1 VAKTDRMVNSSPF
14 FYGWVVLVAGT
25 LGMIMSSP
33 GQTYVISMF
42 VDHFITELSIDR
54 TTVSALYTG
63 ATLAGSFALPKVGR
77 YIDRQGSR
85 KAVVA
90 ITLLFGLAC
99 FAMSRVAGVVSLA
112 LGFVAM
118 RMMGQGSMTLVS
130 ANVINQWWVR
140 RRGTVMGLSGMAAA
154 LLGTGLFPPLVNR
167 LISTLGWRSAFVVL
181 GLTLLLVMLPLG
193 WLLFRDT
200 PELYGLQPDGQS
212 PSDEDSTEGPPQKGW
227 SLEEARRTS
236 IFWIVSAGLACIA
249 MLITALHFH
258 VVSIFEDNGLQ
269 RSVAADIFFPI
280 AATTSL
286 VTLASGILK
295 DRVPV
300 KYLMAAALVS
310 MGSSVLLATHL
321 HTFQIALCYG
331 LCLGITSGLFRTVS
345 GVVWADMFGRT
356 HLGAISG
363 LATTL
368 MIVGSALGPLPL
380 GYARDLMG
388 GYTMALAVSSL
399 LPFALAVL
407 TLFCRKPIRDKDS

>member
-1 VAKTDRMVNSSPF
+1 VEKSDRLVNSSPV
-14 FYGWVVLVAGT
+14 FYGWVVLAAGT
-25 LGMIMSSP
+25 LGMIMTSP

-42 VDHFITELSIDR
+42 VDHFISDLSIDR
-54 TTVSALYTG
+54 TSVSALYTG
-63 ATLAGSFALPKVGR
+63 ATLAGSLALPTIGR
-77 YIDRQGSR
+77 FIDRQGSR

-99 FAMSRVAGVVSLA
+99 FAMSRVTGMISLI
-112 LGFVAM
+112 LGLAAM
-118 RMMGQGSMTLVS
+118 RMLGQGSLSLVS

-140 RRGTVMGLSGMAAA
+140 RRGAVMGLSGMAAA

-167 LISTLGWRSAFVVL
+167 LISALGWRSAFVVL
-181 GLTLLLVMLPLG
+181 GLILLMVMLPLG

-200 PELYGLQPDGQS
+200 PEMYSLQPDGHK
-212 PSDEDSTEGPPQKGW
+212 PSKDVSEHPEVRGW

-236 IFWIVSAGLACIA
+236 TFWVVSAGLACLA
-249 MLITALHFH
+249 MVITALHFH
-258 VVSIFEDNGLQ
+258 VVSIFEDSGLP

-300 KYLMAAALVS
+300 KYLLAAALAL
-310 MGSSVLLATHL
+310 MGTSVLLATHL
-321 HTFQIALCYG
+321 HTFEIALCYG
-331 LCLGITSGLFRTVS
+331 LCLGVTAGLFRTVS
-345 GVVWADMFGRT
+345 GVVWADLFGRT

-368 MIVGSALGPLPL
+368 MVAGSALGPLPL
-380 GYARDLMG
+380 GYARDLLG
-388 GYTMALAVSSL
+388 GYTLALGVSSL
-399 LPFALAVL
+399 IPFTLALL
-407 TLFCRKPIRDKDS
+407 TLFCRQPTRDGDS